1 MNNAAGTT
9 AVKVSG
15 ALPLAA
21 LIGGAM
27 AIAFAPILVRVSEV
41 GPLAT
46 AFWRVLLSLP
56 FAWVWMLHERKI
68 RNADRHAP
76 RVPFKLLVISGLFF
90 AGDLGIWHISLK
102 LTSVAN
108 STLLVNMA
116 PIFVTL
122 GAWLMFRQRVTAV
135 FLTGMAVA
143 LAGASLLVQASFS
156 LSAAKLAGDGL
167 ALLAA
172 VSYAGYIL
180 SVKELRNTSSTATIM
195 ALSGIF
201 TCIALLPVTLTME
214 GKWMPASAHG
224 WLVVLGLALICQL
237 GGQSLITYAMA
248 HLPAAFSSVSLLV
261 QPVAAAL
268 LAWWLLHEP
277 VGAIQAAG
285 GVAVLAGIYVARR
298 GSG

>member
-1 MNNAAGTT
+1 
-9 AVKVSG
+9 
-15 ALPLAA
+15 
-21 LIGGAM
+21 M

-56 FAWVWMLHERKI
+56 FAWAWMLHERKI
-68 RNADRHAP
+68 RNADRRAP

-90 AGDLGIWHISLK
+90 AGDLGVWHISLK

-122 GAWLMFRQRVTAV
+122 GAWLLFRQRVTTV
-135 FLTGMAVA
+135 FLIGMAVA

-180 SVKELRNTSSTATIM
+180 SVKELRNASSTATIM

-201 TCIALLPVTLTME
+201 TCIALLPVTLAME
-214 GKWMPASAHG
+214 DKWMPASAHG
-224 WLVVLGLALICQL
+224 WLTVLGLALICQL

-277 VGAIQAAG
+277 VGTIQAAG
-285 GVAVLAGIYVARR
+285 GVAVLAGIYIARR
-298 GSG
+298 GSVP